1 MGILDAVFGGR
12 GGLVEVLSQT
22 LGGAAVVRVAVGSTR
37 DDSTGRISTKY
48 ADFPVS
54 FIPDATAQKFA
65 RSAVPD
71 GDGGALQSVAADIA
85 GAFPASQ
92 VDAEPRA
99 GRDVLRVDGLEYRL
113 TTVEAVRVGDAVVQY
128 RVTGMRAA

>member
-48 ADFPVS
+48 ADFPVG
-54 FIPDATAQKFA
+54 FIPDAASQNA
-65 RSAVPD
+65 GAAAVPE
-71 GDGGALQSVAADIA
+71 GNGGALQNVATEIS
-85 GAFPASQ
+85 GTFPASQ
-92 VDAEPRA
+92 VDAAPRA
-99 GRDVLRVDGLEYRL
+99 GRDLLRVGAVEYRL
-113 TTVEAVRVGDAVVQY
+113 TAVDTVRVGDAVVQY
-128 RVTGMRAA
+128 RVNGTRLN